1 MKKIKRILSI
11 SALLVC
17 GVANTW
23 GQGGQKLTGKILS
36 ATNQP
41 VEGAIVTVLDTMNV
55 TTNKEGAFQFEVK
68 DLSKAGEISVWA
80 PGYFSVKQL
89 IRERSN
95 IVITLIPENQYKYNE
110 TMILPFRREGEMQLE
125 DYTAATN
132 IAKKDFMPGTTK
144 IDRALT
150 GQVAGLQ
157 VKRSSGMPGEG
168 SYYNLRGIRTLTGD
182 NAPLIV
188 INGVPHMPDKT
199 PSALI
204 DGFTRDIFQFYHL
217 QDIQNITILKG
228 AEAAMYGSM
237 GSNGVI
243 LIETDGTAS
252 NDLETRVS
260 YYGSYGINWNDKRM
274 PVMGLDDYKQYLA
287 DMGMTI
293 SKDPQNFYNNFPF
306 MQNPNDPRYNYLYNN
321 NTDWQDLIYKNTAS
335 TDHLFRVEGGDN
347 IAKYDLSL
355 GYYRENGLM
364 DNTSME
370 RFHTL
375 LNANVLVN
383 KQLNIFATVG
393 LAYMNGHY
401 QMQGMDITTNP
412 ILAAYARSP
421 FLSPYEKDREGNTLK
436 TYASHFYGRSKSRDY
451 SVSNPLAIVN
461 TLDSRNRQY
470 DLNMKAGIAYNPF
483 RELTLTG
490 TVGLYYNYDNE
501 HLFIPGASEATIVP
515 LSDKYGL
522 RNNAVSDGVA
532 VTTNFFANLNASYKK
547 TFNYVHQLNAIAGW
561 QLMTTK
567 NEYDA
572 GEGRNTGNDFYQTL
586 GSTIDG
592 RRFLGYIN
600 SWNWTNFYGHAD
612 YTYNNMVQASVNIAV
627 DAASSTGTDVAR
639 FYTYPSVG
647 VTLLGKGWKPLL
659 DATWLNKLN
668 VRAEYGLTGNS
679 RFSSQMGGY
688 YYSTVPYMQLSTIVR
703 SNIPN
708 VSLKPEKNASLNLGL
723 DLSVLNNRLNVS
735 FDYYNNQIS
744 DMISAMPLSSVYG
757 SVPYYAN
764 VGKLENTG
772 IELSVQASLV
782 RTRNFEWIVGG
793 NITRSRDKIKS
804 LGGEEQ
810 IVLSYDNGVQMV
822 NRVGESPYQFYG
834 YQADGVYSTQ
844 AEADAANLSN
854 RTGRRYNAGDVRFVD
869 QNGDNRIDDKDRV
882 LLGSAAPSYFGG
894 FYTQLKYKGF
904 ALSAEFSYSK
914 DNIAY
919 NAVRQQLEAVST
931 TNNQSIA
938 AVNRWTVEGQ
948 KTDMPKATWK
958 DPVGNSYFSSRW
970 MEDASYLRMKNVT
983 LSYTFS
989 KTLWNFFRSGTIYVT
1004 GENLLTFTDY
1014 LGMDPEFSYSYAENM
1029 QGFDNAK
1036 LMQPKTVKMGQ
1047 RNRLQFRPPAGPRH
1061 L

>member
-688 YYSTVPYMQLSTIVR
+688 YYSTVPYMQL
-703 SNIPN
+703 
-708 VSLKPEKNASLNLGL
+708 
-723 DLSVLNNRLNVS
+723 
-735 FDYYNNQIS
+735 
-744 DMISAMPLSSVYG
+744 
-757 SVPYYAN
+757 
-764 VGKLENTG
+764 
-772 IELSVQASLV
+772 
-782 RTRNFEWIVGG
+782 
-793 NITRSRDKIKS
+793 
-804 LGGEEQ
+804 
-810 IVLSYDNGVQMV
+810 
-822 NRVGESPYQFYG
+822 
-834 YQADGVYSTQ
+834 
-844 AEADAANLSN
+844 
-854 RTGRRYNAGDVRFVD
+854 
-869 QNGDNRIDDKDRV
+869 
-882 LLGSAAPSYFGG
+882 
-894 FYTQLKYKGF
+894 
-904 ALSAEFSYSK
+904 
-914 DNIAY
+914 
-919 NAVRQQLEAVST
+919 
-931 TNNQSIA
+931 
-938 AVNRWTVEGQ
+938 
-948 KTDMPKATWK
+948 
-958 DPVGNSYFSSRW
+958 
-970 MEDASYLRMKNVT
+970 
-983 LSYTFS
+983 
-989 KTLWNFFRSGTIYVT
+989 
-1004 GENLLTFTDY
+1004 
-1014 LGMDPEFSYSYAENM
+1014 
-1029 QGFDNAK
+1029 
-1036 LMQPKTVKMGQ
+1036 
-1047 RNRLQFRPPAGPRH
+1047 
-1061 L
+1061 

>member
-869 QNGDNRIDDKDRV
+869 QNGDNRIDDKDRI

-989 KTLWNFFRSGTIYVT
+989 KTLWN
-1004 GENLLTFTDY
+1004 
-1014 LGMDPEFSYSYAENM
+1014 M
-1029 QGFDNAK
+1029 
-1036 LMQPKTVKMGQ
+1036 
-1047 RNRLQFRPPAGPRH
+1047 
-1061 L
+1061 

>member
-869 QNGDNRIDDKDRV
+869 QNGDNRIDDKDRI

-1036 LMQPKTVKMGQ
+1036 LMQPKTVYYNPKM
-1047 RNRLQFRPPAGPRH
+1047 
-1061 L
+1061 

>member
-1 MKKIKRILSI
+1 MKKIKKILNI
-11 SALLVC
+11 SVLLVC

-55 TTNKEGAFQFEVK
+55 TTNKEGTFQFEVK
-68 DLSKAGEISVWA
+68 DLSKAKEISVWA

-89 IRERSN
+89 VKERPN

-110 TMILPFRREGEMQLE
+110 TMVLPFRREGEMQLE

-132 IAKKDFMPGTTK
+132 ITKKDFMLGTTK

-150 GQVAGLQ
+150 GQIAGLQ
-157 VKRSSGMPGEG
+157 MKRSSGMPGEG

-199 PSALI
+199 PSELI
-204 DGFTRDIFQFYHL
+204 GGFTRDIFQFYHL
-217 QDIQNITILKG
+217 QDIQNITVLKG

-293 SKDPQNFYNNFPF
+293 SKDPQNFYTNFPF

-401 QMQGMDITTNP
+401 QTQGM
-412 ILAAYARSP
+412 AAYARSP

-451 SVSNPLAIVN
+451 SVSNPLAIIN

-501 HLFIPGASEATIVP
+501 HLFIPGASEATIV
-515 LSDKYGL
+515 SDKYGV

-586 GSTIDG
+586 GSTTDG

-600 SWNWTNFYGHAD
+600 SWNWTNFYGHAN

-659 DATWLNKLN
+659 DVTWLNKLN
-668 VRAEYGLTGNS
+668 VRVEYGLTGNS

-723 DLSVLNNRLNVS
+723 DLSVLNNRLNLT

-772 IELSVQASLV
+772 IELAVQASLV
-782 RTRNFEWIVGG
+782 RTRDFEWIIGG
-793 NITRSRDKIKS
+793 NISRSRDKIKS

-822 NRVGESPYQFYG
+822 NRVGEAPYQFYG
-834 YQADGVYSTQ
+834 YQANGVYSTQ

-919 NAVRQQLEAVST
+919 NAVRQQLEAMST

-1036 LMQPKTVKMGQ
+1036 LMQPKTVKMGV
-1047 RNRLQFRPPAGPRH
+1047 NLKF
-1061 L
+1061 

>member
-659 DATWLNKLN
+659 DATWLNKL
-668 VRAEYGLTGNS
+668 
-679 RFSSQMGGY
+679 
-688 YYSTVPYMQLSTIVR
+688 
-703 SNIPN
+703 
-708 VSLKPEKNASLNLGL
+708 
-723 DLSVLNNRLNVS
+723 
-735 FDYYNNQIS
+735 
-744 DMISAMPLSSVYG
+744 
-757 SVPYYAN
+757 
-764 VGKLENTG
+764 
-772 IELSVQASLV
+772 
-782 RTRNFEWIVGG
+782 
-793 NITRSRDKIKS
+793 
-804 LGGEEQ
+804 
-810 IVLSYDNGVQMV
+810 
-822 NRVGESPYQFYG
+822 
-834 YQADGVYSTQ
+834 
-844 AEADAANLSN
+844 
-854 RTGRRYNAGDVRFVD
+854 
-869 QNGDNRIDDKDRV
+869 
-882 LLGSAAPSYFGG
+882 
-894 FYTQLKYKGF
+894 
-904 ALSAEFSYSK
+904 
-914 DNIAY
+914 
-919 NAVRQQLEAVST
+919 
-931 TNNQSIA
+931 
-938 AVNRWTVEGQ
+938 
-948 KTDMPKATWK
+948 
-958 DPVGNSYFSSRW
+958 
-970 MEDASYLRMKNVT
+970 
-983 LSYTFS
+983 
-989 KTLWNFFRSGTIYVT
+989 
-1004 GENLLTFTDY
+1004 
-1014 LGMDPEFSYSYAENM
+1014 
-1029 QGFDNAK
+1029 
-1036 LMQPKTVKMGQ
+1036 
-1047 RNRLQFRPPAGPRH
+1047 
-1061 L
+1061 

>member
-1 MKKIKRILSI
+1 MKKIKKILNI
-11 SALLVC
+11 SVLLVC

-55 TTNKEGAFQFEVK
+55 TTNKEGTFQFEVK
-68 DLSKAGEISVWA
+68 DLSKAKEISVWA

-89 IRERSN
+89 VKERPN

-110 TMILPFRREGEMQLE
+110 TMVLPFRREGEMQLE

-132 IAKKDFMPGTTK
+132 ITKKDFMLGTTK

-150 GQVAGLQ
+150 GQIAGLQ
-157 VKRSSGMPGEG
+157 MKRSSGMPGEG

-199 PSALI
+199 PSELI
-204 DGFTRDIFQFYHL
+204 GGFTRDIFQFYHL
-217 QDIQNITILKG
+217 QDIQNITVLKG

-293 SKDPQNFYNNFPF
+293 SKDPQNFYTNFPF

-401 QMQGMDITTNP
+401 QTQGMDITTNP

-451 SVSNPLAIVN
+451 SVSNPLAIIN

-515 LSDKYGL
+515 LSDKYGV

-586 GSTIDG
+586 GSTTDG

-600 SWNWTNFYGHAD
+600 SWNWTNFYGHAN

-659 DATWLNKLN
+659 DVTWLNKLN
-668 VRAEYGLTGNS
+668 VRVEYGLTGNS

-723 DLSVLNNRLNVS
+723 DLSVLNNRLNLT

-772 IELSVQASLV
+772 IELAVQASLV
-782 RTRNFEWIVGG
+782 RTRDFEWIVGG
-793 NITRSRDKIKS
+793 NISRSRDKIKS

-822 NRVGESPYQFYG
+822 NRVGEAPYQFYG
-834 YQADGVYSTQ
+834 YQANGVYSTQ

-919 NAVRQQLEAVST
+919 NAVRQQLEAMST

-1029 QGFDNAK
+1029 QGFDNKANAT
-1036 LMQPKTVKMGQ
+1036 QNSENG
-1047 RNRLQFRPPAGPRH
+1047 R
-1061 L
+1061 

>member
-757 SVPYYAN
+757 SVPY
-764 VGKLENTG
+764 
-772 IELSVQASLV
+772 LSL
-782 RTRNFEWIVGG
+782 IH
-793 NITRSRDKIKS
+793 I
-804 LGGEEQ
+804 
-810 IVLSYDNGVQMV
+810 
-822 NRVGESPYQFYG
+822 
-834 YQADGVYSTQ
+834 
-844 AEADAANLSN
+844 
-854 RTGRRYNAGDVRFVD
+854 
-869 QNGDNRIDDKDRV
+869 
-882 LLGSAAPSYFGG
+882 
-894 FYTQLKYKGF
+894 
-904 ALSAEFSYSK
+904 
-914 DNIAY
+914 
-919 NAVRQQLEAVST
+919 
-931 TNNQSIA
+931 
-938 AVNRWTVEGQ
+938 
-948 KTDMPKATWK
+948 
-958 DPVGNSYFSSRW
+958 
-970 MEDASYLRMKNVT
+970 
-983 LSYTFS
+983 
-989 KTLWNFFRSGTIYVT
+989 
-1004 GENLLTFTDY
+1004 
-1014 LGMDPEFSYSYAENM
+1014 
-1029 QGFDNAK
+1029 
-1036 LMQPKTVKMGQ
+1036 
-1047 RNRLQFRPPAGPRH
+1047 
-1061 L
+1061 

>member
-41 VEGAIVTVLDTMNV
+41 VEGAIVTVLNTMNV
-55 TTNKEGAFQFEVK
+55 ITNKEGAFQFEVK

-679 RFSSQMGGY
+679 RFFSQMGGY

-822 NRVGESPYQFYG
+822 NR
-834 YQADGVYSTQ
+834 
-844 AEADAANLSN
+844 
-854 RTGRRYNAGDVRFVD
+854 
-869 QNGDNRIDDKDRV
+869 
-882 LLGSAAPSYFGG
+882 
-894 FYTQLKYKGF
+894 
-904 ALSAEFSYSK
+904 
-914 DNIAY
+914 
-919 NAVRQQLEAVST
+919 
-931 TNNQSIA
+931 
-938 AVNRWTVEGQ
+938 
-948 KTDMPKATWK
+948 
-958 DPVGNSYFSSRW
+958 
-970 MEDASYLRMKNVT
+970 
-983 LSYTFS
+983 
-989 KTLWNFFRSGTIYVT
+989 
-1004 GENLLTFTDY
+1004 
-1014 LGMDPEFSYSYAENM
+1014 
-1029 QGFDNAK
+1029 
-1036 LMQPKTVKMGQ
+1036 
-1047 RNRLQFRPPAGPRH
+1047 
-1061 L
+1061 

>member
-659 DATWLNKLN
+659 DDATWLNKLN

-869 QNGDNRIDDKDRV
+869 QNGDNRIDDKDRI

-1036 LMQPKTVKMGQ
+1036 LMQPKTVKMGV
-1047 RNRLQFRPPAGPRH
+1047 NLKF
-1061 L
+1061 

>member
-688 YYSTVPYMQLSTIVR
+688 YYSTVPYM
-703 SNIPN
+703 
-708 VSLKPEKNASLNLGL
+708 
-723 DLSVLNNRLNVS
+723 
-735 FDYYNNQIS
+735 
-744 DMISAMPLSSVYG
+744 
-757 SVPYYAN
+757 
-764 VGKLENTG
+764 
-772 IELSVQASLV
+772 
-782 RTRNFEWIVGG
+782 
-793 NITRSRDKIKS
+793 
-804 LGGEEQ
+804 
-810 IVLSYDNGVQMV
+810 
-822 NRVGESPYQFYG
+822 
-834 YQADGVYSTQ
+834 
-844 AEADAANLSN
+844 
-854 RTGRRYNAGDVRFVD
+854 
-869 QNGDNRIDDKDRV
+869 
-882 LLGSAAPSYFGG
+882 
-894 FYTQLKYKGF
+894 
-904 ALSAEFSYSK
+904 
-914 DNIAY
+914 
-919 NAVRQQLEAVST
+919 
-931 TNNQSIA
+931 
-938 AVNRWTVEGQ
+938 
-948 KTDMPKATWK
+948 
-958 DPVGNSYFSSRW
+958 
-970 MEDASYLRMKNVT
+970 
-983 LSYTFS
+983 
-989 KTLWNFFRSGTIYVT
+989 
-1004 GENLLTFTDY
+1004 
-1014 LGMDPEFSYSYAENM
+1014 
-1029 QGFDNAK
+1029 
-1036 LMQPKTVKMGQ
+1036 
-1047 RNRLQFRPPAGPRH
+1047 
-1061 L
+1061 

>member
-204 DGFTRDIFQFYHL
+204 DGFTRDIFQFYYL

-757 SVPYYAN
+757 SVP
-764 VGKLENTG
+764 
-772 IELSVQASLV
+772 
-782 RTRNFEWIVGG
+782 
-793 NITRSRDKIKS
+793 
-804 LGGEEQ
+804 
-810 IVLSYDNGVQMV
+810 
-822 NRVGESPYQFYG
+822 
-834 YQADGVYSTQ
+834 
-844 AEADAANLSN
+844 
-854 RTGRRYNAGDVRFVD
+854 
-869 QNGDNRIDDKDRV
+869 
-882 LLGSAAPSYFGG
+882 
-894 FYTQLKYKGF
+894 
-904 ALSAEFSYSK
+904 
-914 DNIAY
+914 
-919 NAVRQQLEAVST
+919 
-931 TNNQSIA
+931 
-938 AVNRWTVEGQ
+938 
-948 KTDMPKATWK
+948 
-958 DPVGNSYFSSRW
+958 
-970 MEDASYLRMKNVT
+970 
-983 LSYTFS
+983 
-989 KTLWNFFRSGTIYVT
+989 
-1004 GENLLTFTDY
+1004 
-1014 LGMDPEFSYSYAENM
+1014 
-1029 QGFDNAK
+1029 
-1036 LMQPKTVKMGQ
+1036 
-1047 RNRLQFRPPAGPRH
+1047 
-1061 L
+1061 

>member
-1 MKKIKRILSI
+1 MKKIKKILNI
-11 SALLVC
+11 SVLLVC

-55 TTNKEGAFQFEVK
+55 TTNKEGTFQFEVK
-68 DLSKAGEISVWA
+68 DLSKAKEISVWA

-89 IRERSN
+89 VKERPN

-110 TMILPFRREGEMQLE
+110 TMVLPFRREGEMQLE

-132 IAKKDFMPGTTK
+132 ITKKDFMLGTTK

-150 GQVAGLQ
+150 GQIAGLQ
-157 VKRSSGMPGEG
+157 MKRSSGMPGEG

-199 PSALI
+199 PSELI
-204 DGFTRDIFQFYHL
+204 GGFTRDIFQFYHL
-217 QDIQNITILKG
+217 QDIQNITVLKG

-293 SKDPQNFYNNFPF
+293 SKDPQNFYTNCPF

-401 QMQGMDITTNP
+401 QTQGMDITTNP

-451 SVSNPLAIVN
+451 SVSNPLAIIN

-515 LSDKYGL
+515 LSDKYGV

-586 GSTIDG
+586 GSTTDG

-600 SWNWTNFYGHAD
+600 SWNWTNFYGHAN
-612 YTYNNMVQASVNIAV
+612 YTYNSMVQASVNIAV

-708 VSLKPEKNASLNLGL
+708 VSLKPEMNLGL
-723 DLSVLNNRLNVS
+723 DLSVLNNRLNLT

-782 RTRNFEWIVGG
+782 RTRNFEWVVGG

-822 NRVGESPYQFYG
+822 NRVGESSYQFYG
-834 YQADGVYSTQ
+834 YQANGVYSTQ

-919 NAVRQQLEAVST
+919 NAVRQQLEAMST

-1036 LMQPKTVKMGQ
+1036 LMQPKTVKMGV
-1047 RNRLQFRPPAGPRH
+1047 NLKF
-1061 L
+1061 

>member
-1 MKKIKRILSI
+1 MSVRRIFVEKKPEFAVLAHDLKEEIASYLGIDTITDVRVLIRYDIEDVSEDAYQKALITIFSEPPVDFVYEEAFPSKEGDTIFSVEFLPGQFDQRAD
-11 SALLVC
+11 SAEQCVKLLNEEENPV
-17 GVANTW
+17 
-23 GQGGQKLTGKILS
+23 IRS
-36 ATNQP
+36 ATTYVISGTLTAEQIEGIKSLCINPVDSRENNNAKPETLVTVFEQP
-41 VEGAIVTVLDTMNV
+41 EDVKIFDGFCGYGEAELKELYDSLNLAMTFKDFEHIHNYFKNEEKRDPSVTEIRVLDTYWSDHCRHTTFQTELKDV
-55 TTNKEGAFQFEVK
+55 TFTKG
-68 DLSKAGEISVWA
+68 D
-80 PGYFSVKQL
+80 
-89 IRERSN
+89 
-95 IVITLIPENQYKYNE
+95 YNE
-110 TMILPFRREGEMQLE
+110 PM
-125 DYTAATN
+125 
-132 IAKKDFMPGTTK
+132 
-144 IDRALT
+144 
-150 GQVAGLQ
+150 
-157 VKRSSGMPGEG
+157 
-168 SYYNLRGIRTLTGD
+168 
-182 NAPLIV
+182 
-188 INGVPHMPDKT
+188 
-199 PSALI
+199 
-204 DGFTRDIFQFYHL
+204 
-217 QDIQNITILKG
+217 
-228 AEAAMYGSM
+228 EAS
-237 GSNGVI
+237 
-243 LIETDGTAS
+243 
-252 NDLETRVS
+252 
-260 YYGSYGINWNDKRM
+260 
-274 PVMGLDDYKQYLA
+274 YKQYLA

-869 QNGDNRIDDKDRV
+869 QNGDNRIDDKDRI

-1036 LMQPKTVKMGQ
+1036 LMQPKTVKMGV
-1047 RNRLQFRPPAGPRH
+1047 NLKF
-1061 L
+1061 

>member
-869 QNGDNRIDDKDRV
+869 QNGDNRIDDKDRI

-1029 QGFDNAK
+1029 QGFANAT
-1036 LMQPKTVKMGQ
+1036 QNSENG
-1047 RNRLQFRPPAGPRH
+1047 R
-1061 L
+1061 

>member
-41 VEGAIVTVLDTMNV
+41 VEGAIVTVLNTMNV
-55 TTNKEGAFQFEVK
+55 ITNKEGAFQFEVK

-869 QNGDNRIDDKDRV
+869 QNGDNRIDDKDRI

-1004 GENLLTFTDY
+1004 G
-1014 LGMDPEFSYSYAENM
+1014 
-1029 QGFDNAK
+1029 
-1036 LMQPKTVKMGQ
+1036 
-1047 RNRLQFRPPAGPRH
+1047 
-1061 L
+1061 

>member
-1 MKKIKRILSI
+1 MKKIKKILNI
-11 SALLVC
+11 SVLLVC

-55 TTNKEGAFQFEVK
+55 TTNKEGTFQFEVK
-68 DLSKAGEISVWA
+68 DLSKAKEISVWA

-89 IRERSN
+89 VKERPN

-110 TMILPFRREGEMQLE
+110 TMVLPFRREGEMQLE

-132 IAKKDFMPGTTK
+132 ITKKDFMLGTTK

-150 GQVAGLQ
+150 GQIAGLQ
-157 VKRSSGMPGEG
+157 MKRSSGMPGEG

-199 PSALI
+199 PSELI
-204 DGFTRDIFQFYHL
+204 GGFTRDIFQFYHL
-217 QDIQNITILKG
+217 QDIQNITVLKG

-293 SKDPQNFYNNFPF
+293 SKDPQNFYTNFPF

-401 QMQGMDITTNP
+401 QTQGMDITTNP

-451 SVSNPLAIVN
+451 SVSNPLAIIN

-515 LSDKYGL
+515 LSDKYGV

-586 GSTIDG
+586 GSTTDG

-600 SWNWTNFYGHAD
+600 SWNWTNFYGHAN

-659 DATWLNKLN
+659 DVTWLNKLN
-668 VRAEYGLTGNS
+668 VRVEYGLTGNS

-723 DLSVLNNRLNVS
+723 DLSVLNNRLNLT

-772 IELSVQASLV
+772 IELAVQASLV
-782 RTRNFEWIVGG
+782 RTRDFEWIIGG
-793 NITRSRDKIKS
+793 NISRSRDKIKS

-822 NRVGESPYQFYG
+822 NRVGEAPYQFYG
-834 YQADGVYSTQ
+834 YQANGVYSTQ

-919 NAVRQQLEAVST
+919 NAVRQQLEAMST

-989 KTLWNFFRSGTIYVT
+989 KTLWNFFRSGTIYVLSLIHISEPT
-1004 GENLLTFTDY
+1004 
-1014 LGMDPEFSYSYAENM
+1014 
-1029 QGFDNAK
+1029 
-1036 LMQPKTVKMGQ
+1036 
-1047 RNRLQFRPPAGPRH
+1047 RPY
-1061 L
+1061 

>member
-869 QNGDNRIDDKDRV
+869 QNGDNRIDDKDRI

-919 NAVRQQLEAVST
+919 NAVRQQLEKV
-931 TNNQSIA
+931 
-938 AVNRWTVEGQ
+938 
-948 KTDMPKATWK
+948 
-958 DPVGNSYFSSRW
+958 
-970 MEDASYLRMKNVT
+970 L
-983 LSYTFS
+983 
-989 KTLWNFFRSGTIYVT
+989 
-1004 GENLLTFTDY
+1004 
-1014 LGMDPEFSYSYAENM
+1014 
-1029 QGFDNAK
+1029 
-1036 LMQPKTVKMGQ
+1036 QP
-1047 RNRLQFRPPAGPRH
+1047 
-1061 L
+1061 

>member
-869 QNGDNRIDDKDRV
+869 QNGDNRIDDKDRI

-1036 LMQPKTVKMGQ
+1036 LSSENG
-1047 RNRLQFRPPAGPRH
+1047 R
-1061 L
+1061 

>member
-41 VEGAIVTVLDTMNV
+41 VEGAIVTVLNTMNV
-55 TTNKEGAFQFEVK
+55 ITNKEGAFQFEVK

-1029 QGFDNAK
+1029 QG
-1036 LMQPKTVKMGQ
+1036 LIMQS
-1047 RNRLQFRPPAGPRH
+1047 
-1061 L
+1061 

>member
-1 MKKIKRILSI
+1 MKKIKKILNI
-11 SALLVC
+11 SVLLVC

-55 TTNKEGAFQFEVK
+55 TTNKEGTFQFEVK
-68 DLSKAGEISVWA
+68 DLSKAKEISVWA

-89 IRERSN
+89 VKERPN

-110 TMILPFRREGEMQLE
+110 TMVLPFRREGEMQLE

-132 IAKKDFMPGTTK
+132 ITKKDFMLGTTK

-150 GQVAGLQ
+150 GQIAGLQ
-157 VKRSSGMPGEG
+157 MKRSSGMPGEG

-199 PSALI
+199 PSELI
-204 DGFTRDIFQFYHL
+204 GGFTRDIFQFYHL
-217 QDIQNITILKG
+217 QDIQNITVLKG

-293 SKDPQNFYNNFPF
+293 SKDPQNFYTNFPF

-401 QMQGMDITTNP
+401 QTQGMDITTNP

-451 SVSNPLAIVN
+451 SVSNPLAIIN

-515 LSDKYGL
+515 LSDKYGV

-586 GSTIDG
+586 GSTTDG

-600 SWNWTNFYGHAD
+600 SWNWTNFYGHAN
-612 YTYNNMVQASVNIAV
+612 YTYNSMVQASVNIAV

-723 DLSVLNNRLNVS
+723 DLSVLNNRLNLT

-782 RTRNFEWIVGG
+782 RTRNFEWVVGG

-822 NRVGESPYQFYG
+822 NRVGESSYQFYG
-834 YQADGVYSTQ
+834 YQANGVYSTQ

-919 NAVRQQLEAVST
+919 NAVRQQLEAMST

-948 KTDMPKATWK
+948 KTDMPKAT
-958 DPVGNSYFSSRW
+958 
-970 MEDASYLRMKNVT
+970 
-983 LSYTFS
+983 
-989 KTLWNFFRSGTIYVT
+989 
-1004 GENLLTFTDY
+1004 
-1014 LGMDPEFSYSYAENM
+1014 
-1029 QGFDNAK
+1029 
-1036 LMQPKTVKMGQ
+1036 
-1047 RNRLQFRPPAGPRH
+1047 
-1061 L
+1061 

>member
-436 TYASHFYGRSKSRDY
+436 TYASIYGRSKSRDY

-869 QNGDNRIDDKDRV
+869 QNGDNRIDDKDRI

-1036 LMQPKTVKMGQ
+1036 LMQPKTVKMGV
-1047 RNRLQFRPPAGPRH
+1047 NLKF
-1061 L
+1061 

>member
-41 VEGAIVTVLDTMNV
+41 VEGAIVTVLNTMNV
-55 TTNKEGAFQFEVK
+55 ITNKEGAFQFEVK

-744 DMISAMPLSSVYG
+744 DMISAMPL
-757 SVPYYAN
+757 
-764 VGKLENTG
+764 
-772 IELSVQASLV
+772 
-782 RTRNFEWIVGG
+782 
-793 NITRSRDKIKS
+793 
-804 LGGEEQ
+804 
-810 IVLSYDNGVQMV
+810 
-822 NRVGESPYQFYG
+822 
-834 YQADGVYSTQ
+834 
-844 AEADAANLSN
+844 
-854 RTGRRYNAGDVRFVD
+854 
-869 QNGDNRIDDKDRV
+869 
-882 LLGSAAPSYFGG
+882 
-894 FYTQLKYKGF
+894 
-904 ALSAEFSYSK
+904 
-914 DNIAY
+914 
-919 NAVRQQLEAVST
+919 
-931 TNNQSIA
+931 
-938 AVNRWTVEGQ
+938 
-948 KTDMPKATWK
+948 
-958 DPVGNSYFSSRW
+958 
-970 MEDASYLRMKNVT
+970 
-983 LSYTFS
+983 
-989 KTLWNFFRSGTIYVT
+989 
-1004 GENLLTFTDY
+1004 
-1014 LGMDPEFSYSYAENM
+1014 
-1029 QGFDNAK
+1029 
-1036 LMQPKTVKMGQ
+1036 
-1047 RNRLQFRPPAGPRH
+1047 
-1061 L
+1061 

>member
-95 IVITLIPENQYKYNE
+95 IVITLIPENQYKYNG

-228 AEAAMYGSM
+228 AEAAMYGSI

-869 QNGDNRIDDKDRV
+869 QNGDNRIDDKDRI

-914 DNIAY
+914 DNNRIQCCQTTIGGCVYYQQPKYCSRKPLDSRRTEDRYAEG
-919 NAVRQQLEAVST
+919 NMERSCGQQLFLFSLDGRCILPE
-931 TNNQSIA
+931 NEECDI
-938 AVNRWTVEGQ
+938 
-948 KTDMPKATWK
+948 KL
-958 DPVGNSYFSSRW
+958 YF
-970 MEDASYLRMKNVT
+970 L
-983 LSYTFS
+983 
-989 KTLWNFFRSGTIYVT
+989 
-1004 GENLLTFTDY
+1004 
-1014 LGMDPEFSYSYAENM
+1014 
-1029 QGFDNAK
+1029 
-1036 LMQPKTVKMGQ
+1036 
-1047 RNRLQFRPPAGPRH
+1047 
-1061 L
+1061 

>member
-735 FDYYNNQIS
+735 LI
-744 DMISAMPLSSVYG
+744 
-757 SVPYYAN
+757 
-764 VGKLENTG
+764 
-772 IELSVQASLV
+772 
-782 RTRNFEWIVGG
+782 
-793 NITRSRDKIKS
+793 ITTIKS
-804 LGGEEQ
+804 A
-810 IVLSYDNGVQMV
+810 I
-822 NRVGESPYQFYG
+822 
-834 YQADGVYSTQ
+834 
-844 AEADAANLSN
+844 
-854 RTGRRYNAGDVRFVD
+854 
-869 QNGDNRIDDKDRV
+869 
-882 LLGSAAPSYFGG
+882 
-894 FYTQLKYKGF
+894 
-904 ALSAEFSYSK
+904 
-914 DNIAY
+914 
-919 NAVRQQLEAVST
+919 
-931 TNNQSIA
+931 
-938 AVNRWTVEGQ
+938 
-948 KTDMPKATWK
+948 
-958 DPVGNSYFSSRW
+958 
-970 MEDASYLRMKNVT
+970 
-983 LSYTFS
+983 
-989 KTLWNFFRSGTIYVT
+989 
-1004 GENLLTFTDY
+1004 
-1014 LGMDPEFSYSYAENM
+1014 
-1029 QGFDNAK
+1029 
-1036 LMQPKTVKMGQ
+1036 
-1047 RNRLQFRPPAGPRH
+1047 
-1061 L
+1061 

>member
-688 YYSTVPYMQLSTIVR
+688 YYSTV
-703 SNIPN
+703 
-708 VSLKPEKNASLNLGL
+708 
-723 DLSVLNNRLNVS
+723 
-735 FDYYNNQIS
+735 
-744 DMISAMPLSSVYG
+744 
-757 SVPYYAN
+757 
-764 VGKLENTG
+764 
-772 IELSVQASLV
+772 
-782 RTRNFEWIVGG
+782 
-793 NITRSRDKIKS
+793 
-804 LGGEEQ
+804 
-810 IVLSYDNGVQMV
+810 
-822 NRVGESPYQFYG
+822 
-834 YQADGVYSTQ
+834 
-844 AEADAANLSN
+844 
-854 RTGRRYNAGDVRFVD
+854 
-869 QNGDNRIDDKDRV
+869 
-882 LLGSAAPSYFGG
+882 
-894 FYTQLKYKGF
+894 
-904 ALSAEFSYSK
+904 
-914 DNIAY
+914 
-919 NAVRQQLEAVST
+919 
-931 TNNQSIA
+931 
-938 AVNRWTVEGQ
+938 
-948 KTDMPKATWK
+948 
-958 DPVGNSYFSSRW
+958 
-970 MEDASYLRMKNVT
+970 
-983 LSYTFS
+983 
-989 KTLWNFFRSGTIYVT
+989 
-1004 GENLLTFTDY
+1004 
-1014 LGMDPEFSYSYAENM
+1014 
-1029 QGFDNAK
+1029 
-1036 LMQPKTVKMGQ
+1036 
-1047 RNRLQFRPPAGPRH
+1047 
-1061 L
+1061 

>member
-869 QNGDNRIDDKDRV
+869 QNGDNRIDDKDRI
-882 LLGSAAPSYFGG
+882 LLGSAAPSFFGG

-970 MEDASYLRMKNVT
+970 MEDAECD
-983 LSYTFS
+983 
-989 KTLWNFFRSGTIYVT
+989 I
-1004 GENLLTFTDY
+1004 
-1014 LGMDPEFSYSYAENM
+1014 
-1029 QGFDNAK
+1029 K
-1036 LMQPKTVKMGQ
+1036 LYF
-1047 RNRLQFRPPAGPRH
+1047 L
-1061 L
+1061 